1 MKKKILIVDDDL
13 EMLNLYQAVLKNVF
27 ETILATNGRE
37 AVDMAGTQ
45 LPDLILMDIM
55 LPEMDGLEAT
65 RLIRENPKT
74 RSIPILAVTALSS
87 RKDKEKCLQSGC
99 DDYLS
104 KPFTQF
110 TRLQLFSRIEKL
122 LKKSNGNLST
132 LSPKPTVL
140 FSRLSLIPS
149 ELIHVLERETSV
161 RKPKTLLDDLGV
173 EEGAIF
179 QEHVG
184 EGPSISIL
192 GSVLFWAIARQQF
205 LGL

>member
-13 EMLNLYQAVLKNVF
+13 DMLNLYQAILRDVF

-45 LPDLILMDIM
+45 LPDLVLMDIM

-110 TRLQLFSRIEKL
+110 TRLQLCSRIEKL
-122 LKKSNGNLST
+122 LKS
-132 LSPKPTVL
+132 
-140 FSRLSLIPS
+140 S
-149 ELIHVLERETSV
+149 EKQHT
-161 RKPKTLLDDLGV
+161 
-173 EEGAIF
+173 A
-179 QEHVG
+179 
-184 EGPSISIL
+184 
-192 GSVLFWAIARQQF
+192 
-205 LGL
+205 